1 MLAVFILN
9 VILDTQWRAYD
20 VWPGLSWVMHG
31 IGGFVV
37 AWSTVRWYDRLPT
50 SARPRVGPPAA
61 AAFCLVGAAA
71 MVGILWEVYEY
82 FLDRVAAAAVQP
94 SVGDTVADL
103 VMDMA
108 GAAVY
113 CLAAWQ
119 SIKRRSYLGPR

>member
-61 AAFCLVGAAA
+61 AANAVPPPPAPDATMEPASPEGVPVQDQAFETAPAGEQPAEAAPEEE
-71 MVGILWEVYEY
+71 GL
-82 FLDRVAAAAVQP
+82 
-94 SVGDTVADL
+94 
-103 VMDMA
+103 
-108 GAAVY
+108 
-113 CLAAWQ
+113 
-119 SIKRRSYLGPR
+119 